1 MEARASRLR
10 NVGGRVGLAVVVAAA
25 GAGLSK
31 GFREADVLGWAAEEC
46 RKSGRDM
53 QLLKMGEVEVRC
65 WTYGS
70 LGVGSELKV
79 GEAEVVQTRFT
90 HSAGGG
96 WMYDEEAPGKRIWM
110 GPVYGLVSLNFFK
123 LSIGDFEFLHDRW
136 GQVSLGS
143 RSQSGLLRVRWDGET
158 IVDEGWVK

>member
-1 MEARASRLR
+1 MEARVSRLR
-10 NVGGRVGLAVVVAAA
+10 NVGWRVGLAVVVAAV
-25 GAGLSK
+25 GAGLCK
-31 GFREADVLGWAAEEC
+31 RFREGDVLGWAAEKCQE
-46 RKSGRDM
+46 SGKDM
-53 QLLKMGEVEVRC
+53 MLLKAREVEVRC

-90 HSAGGG
+90 RSAGGG
-96 WMYDEEAPGKRIWM
+96 WMYDEEAPRKRIWT

-136 GQVSLGS
+136 DEVSLGN
-143 RSQSGLLRVRWDGET
+143 RVQSGLLRMRWDGET
-158 IVDEGWVK
+158 IVARSWVR